1 MTTEE
6 KTREIREQCV
16 LNPLYEDGSA
26 YQRTKICCDVLMRR
40 GEPIPSW
47 MVIRDYIGKGSA
59 TDIRRAVGDFRVE
72 HADLLRQ
79 MHGVP
84 ASLPERLAPA
94 VSALWQA
101 AVAEATD
108 AMAAQA
114 AQAQEAVEAA
124 EARATTAED
133 RQAAAMADLA
143 LRDQQVAALQD
154 ALRQAV
160 AHAETERSAR
170 QQAER
175 TMEAHV
181 TDLTAQRASLQE
193 SMNAVTAQLQAIT
206 KRAEGERHRALMEI
220 EHARQQVVTA
230 RQEAL
235 HEGERRL
242 AAREAELRKELAN
255 LNIEF
260 VHLQRKHGE
269 LQQQAAK
276 LRALVKAD
284 TAPKAR
290 RRSAT
295 RIASAPAKR
304 VRLRTV

>member
-1 MTTEE
+1 MTTED
-6 KTREIREQCV
+6 KAQQIRDQCA
-16 LNPLYEDGSA
+16 LHPQYEDGSA

-84 ASLPERLAPA
+84 SSLPERLAPA

-101 AVAEATD
+101 AVAEASE

-114 AQAQEAVEAA
+114 AQAQAAVEAA
-124 EARATTAED
+124 EARATAAEEK
-133 RQAAAMADLA
+133 QAAATADLA
-143 LRDQQVAALQD
+143 LRDQQVASLQD
-154 ALRQAV
+154 AVDQAR
-160 AHAETERSAR
+160 AHAETERAAR

-175 TMEAHV
+175 TMEAYV
-181 TDLTAQRASLQE
+181 TNLTAQRASLQE
-193 SMNAVTAQLQAIT
+193 SVNAMTAELQAIT
-206 KRAEGERHRALMEI
+206 KRADGDRHRALMEI
-220 EHARQQVVTA
+220 EHARQQVATA

-235 HEGERRL
+235 HEGERLL
-242 AAREAELRKELAN
+242 AAREAELRKEVAD

-260 VHLQRKHGE
+260 VYLQRKHGE

-276 LRALVKAD
+276 LRSLVKTDA
-284 TAPKAR
+284 APKAR
-290 RRSAT
+290 RRGAT

-304 VRLRTV
+304 ARMRTV